1 MPNGARMGCRKRFVD
16 NLRFG
21 LCRDR
26 LLRRREIV
34 VLTRDYV
41 DAERKLMDDK
51 SREKMSAAQQGR
63 KLFLDEVQG
72 WYDREAKRLE
82 AILARLD
89 ARWVAV
95 THLRS

>member
-16 NLRFG
+16 DSIFG

-34 VLTRDYV
+34 VRTRDYV
-41 DAERKLMDDK
+41 DAERKLMGGK
-51 SREKMSAAQQGR
+51 GREKTSAAQQGR

-72 WYDREAKRLE
+72 WYDQEAKRLE
-82 AILARLD
+82 AILARWD